1 MSTAVASRP
10 RRWQTEHPTPAKAPM
25 NTAPHRD
32 LQPATRPEKKSA
44 LAVDSIARS
53 YGAVQ
58 AVAGISLD
66 MTAGEI
72 VALVGHSGSGKS
84 TLLRL
89 IAGLEQPTSGSI
101 AIDGREVC
109 GNGCFVPPEE
119 RGVGMM
125 FQDYALF
132 PHLSV
137 VDNVRF
143 GLNKVPRREAIDR
156 AHAALERIGLGPR
169 VNAYPHTLSGGEQQR
184 VALARALLPAPRILL
199 MDEPFSNLD
208 RRTRDHIRD
217 ETASILRESGTT
229 AILVT
234 HDPEDAM
241 RMADRIM
248 LMEAGRVAQGGTA
261 EELYRKP
268 GSLLVARFFADFNEI
283 DATVRNGRVATALG
297 SFRAAGMS
305 DGQPA
310 TICIRPHDLT
320 LGAPD
325 AGAIPAILVG
335 RAFVGDEL
343 LLSLAVPGLDLQL
356 QARAPIHTDATVGQ
370 PIGITLADD
379 DVLVFPASN

>member
-1 MSTAVASRP
+1 
-10 RRWQTEHPTPAKAPM
+10 M
-25 NTAPHRD
+25 NTAPSRD
-32 LQPATRPEKKSA
+32 LHPSAKSETKSV
-44 LAVDSIARS
+44 LAVDSVTRN

-58 AVAGISLD
+58 AVASISLG
-66 MTAGEI
+66 MTEGEI

-89 IAGLEQPTSGSI
+89 IAGLEHPTSGSI
-101 AIDGREVC
+101 TIEGREVC
-109 GNGCFVPPEE
+109 GGSRFIPPEE

-143 GLNKVPRREAIDR
+143 GLNKIPRREAIER
-156 AHAALERIGLGPR
+156 ARAALDRIGLGPR
-169 VNAYPHTLSGGEQQR
+169 ADAYPHTLSGGEQQR

-217 ETASILRESGTT
+217 ETAAILREGGTT

-234 HDPEDAM
+234 HDPDDAM

-248 LMEAGRVAQGGTA
+248 LMESGRIAQGGTA
-261 EELYRKP
+261 EELYRRP

-283 DATVRNGRVATALG
+283 DATVRNGRVATAIG
-297 SFRAAGMS
+297 SFAAPGLS
-305 DGQPA
+305 DGQQA
-310 TICIRPHDLT
+310 TICVRPHDLA
-320 LGAPD
+320 LRAP
-325 AGAIPAILVG
+325 GSGSIPAVLVA

-343 LLSLAVPGLDLQL
+343 LLSLAVPGLDRHL
-356 QARAPIHTDATVGQ
+356 QARAPIHANATVGQ
-370 PIGITLADD
+370 AIGITLADE
-379 DVLVFPASN
+379 DVLVFLASP